1 MTDFKDF
8 DVEKIDIENFDV
20 KSYIVKKQSEIEM
33 ALGTCLKPY
42 EAGAEV
48 LFEAMEYSLMAGG
61 KRLRPLMFLAVL
73 ESFGKDSKD
82 FLNFACGLEMI
93 HTYSLIHD
101 DLPAM
106 DDDDLRRGKP
116 SCHKQ
121 FDEATAILAGDG
133 LLTHSFAKM
142 LSVLPFASAEN
153 VVAATSEVSI
163 SVGLGGMVSGQVM
176 DLAAED
182 RSVELLELQQIHR
195 YKTGKLLAC
204 SVKSAGIL
212 AACSAEEVG
221 ALEVYGEK
229 FGLAFQ
235 IVDDILDVVADEATL
250 GKPVGSDAQ
259 NHKTTYITLLGLED
273 AKAAAK
279 VAVEEAKAAIEVLG
293 SKGEMLRCLADYFL
307 NREF

>member
-1 MTDFKDF
+1 M
-8 DVEKIDIENFDV
+8 VNFNIPE
-20 KSYIVKKQSEIEM
+20 YIKEKQSEIET
-33 ALGTCLKPY
+33 ALSTCLRPY
-42 EAGAEV
+42 EAGAQR
-48 LFEAMEYSLMAGG
+48 LFEAMEYSLLAGG
-61 KRLRPLMFLAVL
+61 KRLRPLLCLAVL

-106 DDDDLRRGKP
+106 DDDDLRRGRP

-142 LSVLPFASAEN
+142 TSVLPYAPAEN
-153 VVAATSEVSI
+153 VVAAIKEVSL
-163 SVGLGGMVSGQVM
+163 SVGLAGMVSGQIM

-212 AACSAEEVG
+212 AACSAAEVA

-235 IVDDILDVVADEATL
+235 IVDDILDVTADEATL
-250 GKPVGSDAQ
+250 GKPVGSDAE
-259 NHKTTYITLLGLED
+259 NHKSTYITLLGLEE

-279 VAVEEAKAAIEVLG
+279 VAVDEAKVAIEILG
-293 SKGEMLRCLADYFL
+293 DKGEVLQALADYFL

>member
-1 MTDFKDF
+1 MTEFN
-8 DVEKIDIENFDV
+8 I
-20 KSYIVKKQSEIEM
+20 KSYIKEKQSEIEM
-33 ALGTCLKPY
+33 ALSTCLRPY
-42 EAGAEV
+42 EVGAER

-61 KRLRPLMFLAVL
+61 KRLRPLLFLAVL
-73 ESFGKDSKD
+73 ESFGKNSKD

-106 DDDDLRRGKP
+106 DDDDLRRGRP

-142 LSVLPFASAEN
+142 LSVLPYAAAEN
-153 VVAATSEVSI
+153 VIAATSEVSI
-163 SVGLGGMVSGQVM
+163 SVGLGGMVSGQIM

-212 AACSAEEVG
+212 AGCSVEEVK
-221 ALEVYGEK
+221 ALETYGEK

-259 NHKTTYITLLGLED
+259 NHKSTYVTLLGLDE

-279 VAVEEAKAAIEVLG
+279 VAVEEAKAAIDVLG
-293 SKGEMLRCLADYFL
+293 DKGDMLKLLADSFL
-307 NREF
+307 VREY